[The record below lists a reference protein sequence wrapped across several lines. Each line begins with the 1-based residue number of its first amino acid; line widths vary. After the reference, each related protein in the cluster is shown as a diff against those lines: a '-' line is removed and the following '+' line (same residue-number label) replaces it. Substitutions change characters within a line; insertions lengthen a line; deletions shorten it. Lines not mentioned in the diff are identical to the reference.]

1 MIYTITLNPALDR
14 TIEIDGL
21 KADDANR
28 IVGEA
33 RYAGGKG
40 IDCSRVIEELG
51 GESTALGFIG
61 GYDGLEL
68 EGRLINEGIICE
80 FTRIGGQTRTNIIIV
95 DHKKKTQI
103 ILNAAGP
110 AITPAEIGLFFQKIR
125 SLPSHAEF
133 VIVSGSVPPGVNPHI
148 YAQIITALNEKGI
161 KVALD
166 ADGDLLRYGC
176 GAKPTVIKPN
186 IHEFQRLTG
195 ITSTAPALIAKK
207 AREIIAK
214 GVSMCLI
221 SMGGK
226 GILGV
231 THAAAIRAIPPPVK
245 VVNHVGAGDS
255 ALAGF
260 VVALTKGKDFR
271 EALIMAAAAGSAA
284 VMNPGTALCKKKD
297 VERLKKEVTIEKLKN
312 FL

>member
-28 IVGEA
+28 IKREA

-40 IDCSRVIEELG
+40 IDCSRAIEELG

-80 FTRIGGQTRTNIIIV
+80 FTKIGGQTRTNIIIV

-110 AITPAEIGLFFQKIR
+110 KITPAEIGLFFQKIR
-125 SLPSHAEF
+125 SLPRHAEF
-133 VIVSGSVPPGVNPHI
+133 VVVSGSVPPGVNPHI
-148 YAQIITALNEKGI
+148 YAQIITTLNEKGI

-176 GAKPTVIKPN
+176 GAKPTIIKPN

-195 ITSTAPALIAKK
+195 STSTAPAVLAKK
-207 AREIIAK
+207 AREIVAN
-214 GVSMCLI
+214 GVSICLI
-221 SMGGK
+221 STGAK
-226 GILGV
+226 GIIGV
-231 THAAAIRAIPPPVK
+231 TQDVAFQAIPPQVE
-245 VVNHVGAGDS
+245 VVSHVGAGDS

-260 VVALTKGKDFR
+260 IVTLTKGKDFR
-271 EALIMAAAAGSAA
+271 QALIMAAAAGSAA

-297 VERLKKEVTIEKLKN
+297 VDKLKKKVTIETL
-312 FL
+312 